1 MPDQVLPDDQTVS
14 FVRMDRGTKED
25 YALLTAREH
34 DLIKQLPNF
43 ILAQMK
49 TLAMPGSGYKIDR
62 YQHSLQTATRAFRE
76 GADEETVVAALLH
89 DIGDTLAPDNHS
101 QLAASLLRPY
111 VSDKTY
117 WAVQHHGIFQGYY
130 YFQHVGK
137 DPDERER
144 FRGHP
149 YFEDCVTFCERW
161 DQMAFDPDYD
171 TMPMEAFELT
181 LRRVLAREPFRQ
193 V

>member
-1 MPDQVLPDDQTVS
+1 MPDTALPEKTVS
-14 FVRMDRGTKED
+14 FVHMIDGTKEE
-25 YALLTAREH
+25 YAFLAEREKE
-34 DLIKQLPNF
+34 LIAQLPNF
-43 ILAQMK
+43 ILAQLK

-62 YQHSLQTATRAFRE
+62 YQHSLQTATRAFRD

-101 QLAASLLRPY
+101 QLAAAMLRPY

-117 WAVQHHGIFQGYY
+117 WVVQHHGIFQGYY
-130 YFQHVGK
+130 YFHQVGL
-137 DPDERER
+137 DRDERER

-149 YFEDCVTFCERW
+149 FFEDCVTFCERW
-161 DQMAFDPDYD
+161 DQTSFDPDYD
-171 TMPMEAFELT
+171 TMPIEAFEPT
-181 LRRVLAREPFRQ
+181 LRRVLTREPFRQ